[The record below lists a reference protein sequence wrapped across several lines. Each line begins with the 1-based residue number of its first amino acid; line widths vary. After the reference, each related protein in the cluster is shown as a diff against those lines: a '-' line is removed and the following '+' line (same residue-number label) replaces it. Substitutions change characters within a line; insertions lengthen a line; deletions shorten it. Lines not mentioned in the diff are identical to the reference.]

1 VREEGG
7 GGGGER
13 GRPKVDFVGVLW
25 RRLYDAYIMLYR
37 GRPKVEF
44 VGVFVVAHTDEV
56 IHEVI
61 SANVLGPPNA
71 WPVSVCADVYVNVCT
86 CVCVFVCIHVCV

>member
-1 VREEGG
+1 ME
-7 GGGGER
+7 
-13 GRPKVDFVGVLW
+13 L
-25 RRLYDAYIMLYR
+25 
-37 GRPKVEF
+37 

-86 CVCVFVCIHVCV
+86 CVCVFVCIHVCVSTHA